1 MKIKER
7 DKLDVEFN
15 KTQPDTNS
23 YIMKKA
29 ELKIKCKD
37 VRKMTC
43 DAKFLYYNLEFTR
56 YKEDIKKTWETIN
69 DVMNKSKIQS
79 KFPSYFNI
87 NGTKLTD
94 KKDIATEFNK
104 FFINI
109 GPKLASEIG
118 NEMEHDFSSYM
129 NKTKIDTTFHF
140 VPIDEGQTLTIISQ
154 LKPKKSMGYDNIS
167 QIVLQKS
174 AKYLAKPH
182 TCIINQ
188 SLITGICY
196 AIVHSHEREGS
207 QRQHT
212 ECQNH
217 GTLLRAVAAIF
228 YEGLPHR
235 HD

>member
-1 MKIKER
+1 MCKIWCFYFSFFVTPPDYR
-7 DKLDVEFN
+7 DKLYVEFN

-23 YIMKKA
+23 YIMEKA

-37 VRKMTC
+37 VRKMTRE
-43 DAKFLYYNLEFTR
+43 AKLLYYNLEFTR

-94 KKDIATEFNK
+94 KKDNATEFNK

-118 NEMEHDFSSYM
+118 NEMEYEFSSYM
-129 NKTKIDTTFHF
+129 NKTNIDTTFHF
-140 VPIDEGQTLTIISQ
+140 QLSIDEEQTLTIISQ

-174 AKYLAKPH
+174 AKYLAKPL
-182 TCIINQ
+182 TCTINQ
-188 SLITGICY
+188 SLIT
-196 AIVHSHEREGS
+196 V
-207 QRQHT
+207 
-212 ECQNH
+212 
-217 GTLLRAVAAIF
+217 IF
-228 YEGLPHR
+228 PNKLKIAKIIPI
-235 HD
+235 

>member
-7 DKLDVEFN
+7 DKLYVEFN

-37 VRKMTC
+37 VRKMTR

-118 NEMEHDFSSYM
+118 NEMEHDFNSYM

-140 VPIDEGQTLTIISQ
+140 VPIDEEQTLTIISQ

-174 AKYLAKPH
+174 AKYLAKPL

-188 SLITGICY
+188 SLITGIFPNKLKI
-196 AIVHSHEREGS
+196 AKI
-207 QRQHT
+207 
-212 ECQNH
+212 
-217 GTLLRAVAAIF
+217 I
-228 YEGLPHR
+228 PI
-235 HD
+235 